1 VLLDEHLPIDL
12 APMLVTMDR
21 SLEFQPNV
29 AAFLFGV
36 LLVRAASNRMA
47 HLAPLVPAILE
58 ALPGIKPGQIHRI
71 GA

>member
-1 VLLDEHLPIDL
+1 
-12 APMLVTMDR
+12 MLVTMDR
-21 SLEFQPNV
+21 SLEFQQNV
-29 AAFLFGV
+29 AAFPFGV

-58 ALPGIKPGQIHRI
+58 TLPGIKPGQIHRI